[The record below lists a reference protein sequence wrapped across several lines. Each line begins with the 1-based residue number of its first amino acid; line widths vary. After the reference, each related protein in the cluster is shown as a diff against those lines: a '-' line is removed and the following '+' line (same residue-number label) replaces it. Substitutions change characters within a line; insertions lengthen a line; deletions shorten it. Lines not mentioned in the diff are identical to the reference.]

1 MKAPRRSVALALMVA
16 APVLWSSAGVVTR
29 HIERASAFEQVFWR
43 SLFAC
48 AFVAAALSVLQRR
61 TPFRAL
67 RAAGW
72 PGLFSGAMWAV
83 MFTAFVLALSLTTTA
98 NTLVTMSISPL
109 LTVILA
115 RILLSDPVPA
125 RTWFAACAA
134 AAGIAWMFG
143 EGFSARDSGQVAGM
157 LVAFLVPMA
166 AAANVIVLRASAAR
180 VDLVPAVML
189 GGALSCL
196 VALPLALPF
205 SASSRDILLLALLG
219 VFQLGLPCMLLVL
232 ASRALLAPEL
242 ALLGLLEVV
251 LGPLWAWLGAGEVPG
266 PATLAGGAIVL
277 GALAGNELAA
287 LSRSSRRRASGA
299 GSPGTSS
306 WDGKPRGRTPMGK

>member
-1 MKAPRRSVALALMVA
+1 MKAPRRSAAVALMVA
-16 APVLWSSAGVVTR
+16 APVLWSMAGVVTR
-29 HIERASAFEQVFWR
+29 HIEHAGPFEMVFWR

-48 AFVAAALSVLQRR
+48 AFVALTLSVLQRR
-61 TPFRAL
+61 TPFKAL
-67 RAAGW
+67 HAAGW

-109 LTVILA
+109 LTVLLA
-115 RILLSDPVPA
+115 RMLLKDPVPA
-125 RTWFAACAA
+125 RTWVAAGAA
-134 AAGIAWMFG
+134 AAGIAWMFS
-143 EGFSARDSGQVAGM
+143 EGLSASDSRHVGGM

-180 VDLVPAVML
+180 VDLIPAVML

-196 VALPLALPF
+196 IALPLAWPF
-205 SASSRDILLLALLG
+205 SASARDIVLLALLG

-266 PATLAGGAIVL
+266 RATLIGGAVVL
-277 GALAGNELAA
+277 AALAGNELAA
-287 LSRSSRRRASGA
+287 FRGIMRDKLSVTRISG
-299 GSPGTSS
+299 
-306 WDGKPRGRTPMGK
+306 